1 MAFVS
6 ATTTD
11 LLQMKYVRLENIG
24 LKLAVLVLFICLM
37 VVPNG
42 TFGPRMKKKA

>member
-24 LKLAVLVLFICLM
+24 LNSKWNLWAKDEEESIKFSEE
-37 VVPNG
+37 
-42 TFGPRMKKKA
+42 A